1 MRTIAEAVSDDQPS
15 VEERERSVRA
25 RAPAPPSPSRSERI
39 VELPQR
45 EDHKDEDRRSGQNG
59 GGEKPRKDLL
69 RRHPFATLIAVVL
82 LTMGAPSTYV
92 YWDYGRHFQTTD
104 DAFIETRQFAIAP
117 KVAGYIIAVPVTDNQ
132 HVAADDVIARIDDRD
147 YRIALEQAQVAGAE
161 DGIQNIE
168 AQMSVQQAQVNASA
182 AQVDQAHAALTFAE
196 QQAAR
201 YDDLAR
207 KGAGTDRT
215 PSNCRSGL
223 SCRRAGPTRLRRAF
237 ARIAGEVEKN
247 CPVSKVLNATIT
259 LDAKLVP

>member
-1 MRTIAEAVSDDQPS
+1 MRKIAEAVSDDQPS
-15 VEERERSVRA
+15 VDERERSVRA

-59 GGEKPRKDLL
+59 GGEKPRQNLL

-132 HVAADDVIARIDDRD
+132 HVAAGDVIARIGDRD
-147 YRIALEQAQVAGAE
+147 YRIALEQAQVSGAE

-207 KGAGTDRT
+207 KGAGTVQNTQQLPQRVIMSSRRT
-215 PSNCRSGL
+215 N
-223 SCRRAGPTRLRRAF
+223 AVT